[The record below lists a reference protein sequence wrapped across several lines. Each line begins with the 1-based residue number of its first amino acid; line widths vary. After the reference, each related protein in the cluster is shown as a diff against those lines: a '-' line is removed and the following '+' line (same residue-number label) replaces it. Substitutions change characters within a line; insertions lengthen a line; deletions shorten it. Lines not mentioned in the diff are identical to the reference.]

1 MSFRKFPTLPTGQL
15 AATHQYSTGRWW
27 HILSE
32 TQMVSCIDENGDY
45 LTQLTPAAEW
55 PSLSLKAKPKRLK
68 FENYGRNFLPTEDI
82 CGDNDS
88 LWEENG
94 LKYLKL
100 YIYFVEENACA
111 KWKPID
117 MENASWDESMFAWRR
132 VDAIEQNHKA
142 RTEIYE
148 KIQNSEDK
156 KATLTGKENKKK
168 RNSTN
173 KKIKELREKARAIPF
188 APKISLNKEAPDFQI
203 RRKLFL
209 ETEKE
214 KSFHYCSWC
223 KKGMQNWK
231 GCPCKTAWYCNEKN
245 VNLSIGKKVNI
256 KTFAL
261 LEKEINV
268 KKLKSLQCLGNP
280 VCLSH
285 PQRTANNSEQPSSL
299 LFFLSVRVVI
309 KKNIFFSN
317 VSCITLYNI
326 SKRNILSYLS
336 QKKLLSYFLHS
347 FILKILHA
355 PKTNEIQIFKTL
367 HDFFR

>member
-132 VDAIEQNHKA
+132 VGKIMHQFGLICGSDQYEEYFLDAIEQNHKA

-231 GCPCKTAWYCNEKN
+231 GCPKTAWYCNEKCQ
-245 VNLSIGKKVNI
+245 LKHWKKGK
-256 KTFAL
+256 
-261 LEKEINV
+261 
-268 KKLKSLQCLGNP
+268 
-280 VCLSH
+280 H
-285 PQRTANNSEQPSSL
+285 
-299 LFFLSVRVVI
+299 
-309 KKNIFFSN
+309 KNICPFGKGN
-317 VSCITLYNI
+317 
-326 SKRNILSYLS
+326 KR
-336 QKKLLSYFLHS
+336 QKAKKPSMFGEPGMP
-347 FILKILHA
+347 IPTPTDCK
-355 PKTNEIQIFKTL
+355 QQ
-367 HDFFR
+367 